1 VLNGLPALH
10 PLSTFSSTAA
20 TAAAGS
26 TNGALISTGNLPIT
40 TGPFLNPHSL
50 NVDDL
55 PSPFPLPLTASGI
68 AHSSSGALGSIGGV
82 ASSGA
87 AGAGAGGGGAAGG
100 GGGGVIAAGNGGRR
114 RVKGG
119 GAHQGQALGGLGKS
133 LAVFNVQKESIEIEN
148 DLNEIKRGNKRRRAA
163 AASVKS

>member
-1 VLNGLPALH
+1 M
-10 PLSTFSSTAA
+10 
-20 TAAAGS
+20 
-26 TNGALISTGNLPIT
+26 NGALISTGNLPIT

-82 ASSGA
+82 TSSGA
-87 AGAGAGGGGAAGG
+87 AGGSAGGGGAASA
-100 GGGGVIAAGNGGRR
+100 GGGVIAAANGGRR

-119 GAHQGQALGGLGKS
+119 GGHQGQALGGLGKS
-133 LAVFNVQKESIEIEN
+133 LAVFNVQKESIELEN

-163 AASVKS
+163 AASNVKC